1 VDIHDRVSTFIKYSR
16 LLVPLFLLAAVNCE
30 SQTAPLPQIR
40 QNGAV
45 KQFFVDNKPFIM
57 LAGELHNSS
66 ASSVEYMKPIW
77 DKLAS
82 MRLNTVIGTVSWELV
97 EPEEGKFDFS
107 LVDAQIKEARQRNLR
122 LVLIWFATW
131 KNAGS
136 SYVPGWV
143 KADRKRFPPMVLRV
157 RPNGGMSA
165 FLAAY
170 MEQQG
175 TGPLSPFG
183 EETLKADARA
193 FRTLMRHIREVDPQ
207 HTVIMMQV
215 ENEAGALGD
224 SRDRS
229 PLAEAAWAKPV
240 PADLMNYFAKNKAT
254 LLPEMQEVWGRD
266 GYKSRGTWAEVFGN
280 EEWSDEVFMAYHIG
294 RFIGEVAKA
303 GRTELNIPMY
313 ANAWLGPQPG
323 QDLPGKWPS
332 GGPVA
337 RVMDVYRAAAPSLDL
352 IAPDI
357 YVQDFKGT
365 CALYTRSGNPLFIP
379 EARDQ
384 VGNLF
389 WAIGH
394 HAAWAWAPFGVE
406 DLNAEGQVAQAY
418 KVLSEML
425 PQLAEW
431 QAAGKVKG
439 ILVVDGEKPQS
450 VSLGGYQ
457 VTLARGGARGGGGL
471 GAAGPTPTAPAAT
484 GGVRAQ
490 ALGQVPAPNPA
501 PDLPGGVS
509 LGSRA
514 MSNDTRPFA
523 IVVNTAPDE
532 FLFIGANG
540 DPSFVVDSSGPSR
553 VGMSAKDEGRY
564 EKGKWVPGRRLNGD
578 EIFLPGLPNSK
589 VGMLKVQLVRFD

>member
-1 VDIHDRVSTFIKYSR
+1 MKYSK
-16 LLVPLFLLAAVNCE
+16 LLIPFLLFAAANGQ

-66 ASSVEYMKPIW
+66 ASSIDYMKPIW
-77 DKLAS
+77 NKLDS
-82 MRLNTVIGTVSWELV
+82 MHLNTVVGTVSWELI
-97 EPEEGKFDFS
+97 EPAEGKFDFS
-107 LVDAQIKEARQRNLR
+107 LVDAQIQEARQRNMR

-143 KADRKRFPPMVLRV
+143 KADRTRFPPMVSKV
-157 RPNGGMSA
+157 RPNGGMSSL
-165 FLAAY
+165 LAAF

-175 TGPLSPFG
+175 TGPLSPLG
-183 EETLKADARA
+183 EATLKADAQA
-193 FRTLMRHIREVDPQ
+193 FSALMRHIKQVDPY

-215 ENEAGALGD
+215 ENEAGILGD

-240 PADLMNYFAKNKAT
+240 PAGLMNYFAKNKAS
-254 LLPEMQEVWGRD
+254 LLPEMQEVWGKN
-266 GYKSRGTWAEVFGN
+266 GYKASGTWAEVFGN
-280 EEWSDEVFMAYHIG
+280 DEWADEVFMAYYVGH
-294 RFIGEVAKA
+294 FIGEVARAGKA
-303 GRTELNIPMY
+303 ELNLPMY

-357 YVQDFKGT
+357 YVEDFKGT

-389 WAIGH
+389 WALGQ
-394 HAAWAWAPFGVE
+394 HAALGWSPFGIE
-406 DLNAEGQVAQAY
+406 DLKADGQVAQAY
-418 KVLSEML
+418 KLLSEML

-431 QAAGKVKG
+431 QAAGKVKSFLA
-439 ILVVDGEKPQS
+439 IDGEQPQP
-450 VSLGGYQ
+450 VSLGGYKITFAAGRGAQ
-457 VTLARGGARGGGGL
+457 AAASKSGPELAGGA
-471 GAAGPTPTAPAAT
+471 
-484 GGVRAQ
+484 
-490 ALGQVPAPNPA
+490 
-501 PDLPGGVS
+501 S

-514 MSNDTRPFA
+514 MPNDTRPFA
-523 IVVNTAPDE
+523 IVINTAPDE
-532 FLFIGANG
+532 FLFVGANG
-540 DPSFVVDSSGPSR
+540 SPSFAVDSPGPSR
-553 VGMSAKDEGRY
+553 VGVSAKDEGRY
-564 EKGKWVPGRRLNGD
+564 ERGTWVPGRRINGD
-578 EIFLPGLPNSK
+578 ESYMPGLPSSTI
-589 VGMLKVQLVRFD
+589 GMLKVRLLRFD